1 MESTTT
7 DKPTPKPI
15 VDSTD
20 RNKEEQA
27 KDNVAERN
35 KKGIRFI

>member
-1 MESTTT
+1 MASTTT
-7 DKPTPKPI
+7 NQPTPKPI

-20 RNKEEQA
+20 RSKEGQA
-27 KDNVAERN
+27 KDNVAERI